1 MNKLIMMIGAAAVAV
16 GANAATQPAT
26 NTVDGVKWQFRID
39 TDTRTASL
47 GLNIGN
53 VYGNEVAILSSIAG
67 ASVRIPSSFAVD
79 GVDYEVTNADNR
91 SFYGLT
97 MKSLIAPE
105 TINRW
110 GDYVFRYVTTLQ
122 NLYLRGPAVGT
133 IEVTFFINSF
143 NDNTG
148 FKYILIDPTVR
159 PRWKNNFRLGGSSGA
174 TIFAPRTGWDGLDS
188 TIGGSDNRVVYYGAG
203 EELDITVNAS
213 ANTLTATPATA
224 NALTNIL
231 NAVAVFKE
239 EFGLDTKINITN
251 AFEIGE
257 GLITAENM
265 QYATFNSLM
274 FKVTTQAQF
283 DSILAAVP
291 ASVPLAIDASDAKAE
306 IVSPRGRKVYA
317 LISDEGRNGKYTPK
331 IKGLIISFF

>member
-1 MNKLIMMIGAAAVAV
+1 MMIGAAAVAV

-53 VYGNEVAILSSIAG
+53 SYANEVAILSSIAG

-110 GDYVFRYVTTLQ
+110 GDYVFRSVTTLQ

-143 NDNTG
+143 KDNTG

-159 PRWKNNFRLGGSSGA
+159 PSKTSG
-174 TIFAPRTGWDGLDS
+174 
-188 TIGGSDNRVVYYGAG
+188 
-203 EELDITVNAS
+203 
-213 ANTLTATPATA
+213 
-224 NALTNIL
+224 
-231 NAVAVFKE
+231 
-239 EFGLDTKINITN
+239 
-251 AFEIGE
+251 
-257 GLITAENM
+257 
-265 QYATFNSLM
+265 LM
-274 FKVTTQAQF
+274 
-283 DSILAAVP
+283 
-291 ASVPLAIDASDAKAE
+291 VPLVRQSLPLEQVETEWIRLLED
-306 IVSPRGRKVYA
+306 R
-317 LISDEGRNGKYTPK
+317 TT
-331 IKGLIISFF
+331 GLSIMGLVKNWT